1 MMRLHTDCASLLAAM
16 CLMWATASQ
25 PAAAQGAQNVRCENA
40 VNPRGIV
47 TAHPTL
53 SWGTVSDA
61 MQVQRGYQIL
71 VATSEEKL
79 RANAPDLWD
88 TGLVR
93 TDKKSAVYQGKP
105 LQSNQKCYWKI
116 RLWASYYQ
124 NGAWSEPATFEMGVL
139 PFHDSDSK

>member
-1 MMRLHTDCASLLAAM
+1 MRLHLNCASLVAAM
-16 CLMWATASQ
+16 WLAWAAGST
-25 PAAAQGAQNVRCENA
+25 PAAAQGALNMRCENA

-53 SWGTVSDA
+53 SWGTSSDA
-61 MQVQRGYQIL
+61 MQVQRGYQIMA
-71 VATSEEKL
+71 ATSEEKL
-79 RANAPDLWD
+79 RANQPDLWD

-105 LQSNQKCYWKI
+105 LRSNQKCYWKI

-124 NGAWSEPATFEMGVL
+124 NGAWSEPATFEMGLL
-139 PFHDSDSK
+139 PFNDDKSK